1 MAGMTDLSN
10 EGRQPPTTASTASGL
25 RPSVPEPSPPTA
37 PVGLLAGRYR
47 LTRILGSGGA
57 AIVWEAHDEKL
68 GRRVA
73 VKMLHPHLLRDEA
86 SHRRFVA
93 EARAAAQLSHPAI
106 VEVHDIV
113 VDGPSTAIVLELIEG
128 ESLSERIA
136 RDGVL
141 PPAEAARIG
150 RDIAEALDHAHR
162 SGILHCDVKPAN
174 VLLGSDGRPR
184 LVDFGIARALD
195 EPGSAMTATGSI
207 MGTLRYMA
215 PEQLVAE
222 PFGPSADIFALGAV
236 LYETLAGVPAFGA
249 TSPVALVREHGL
261 GPPRLPAVPGD
272 LAGIVEAMLGP
283 DPEHRPADA
292 GMVAAALDAWLAGGL
307 PSRTGGLPSRT
318 GGLPSRTGGSPS
330 RTGTANADDPHGS
343 PGEGWVRRI
352 PAVMAGT
359 MGTLVL
365 LFGVLALDGPWRDP
379 LSPLHQAVAP
389 DPSFAPAIPPTEV
402 PNVPPD
408 PPATFVPTTDPPPAE
423 ALPTMPPPAEPPPV
437 DAPPTE
443 PPPVEQPPSDVAV
456 VPEPDPEPAPGPVGE
471 AQVVS
476 HPAPPALHTGAAQD
490 ARVKERGEGKGL
502 SKGNGREEA
511 GESRGKGKGG
521 GNGQGRA
528 NGNGNGNGRQ
538 GR

>member
-1 MAGMTDLSN
+1 MAGMTDLSS
-10 EGRQPPTTASTASGL
+10 EGRQPPTTASAASSP
-25 RPSVPEPSPPTA
+25 RPSVPGPPLAAPGTPPPTA
-37 PVGLLAGRYR
+37 PVSLLAGRYR
-47 LTRILGSGGA
+47 LSRILGSGGA

-73 VKMLHPHLLRDEA
+73 VKMLHPHLLRDGA

-128 ESLSERIA
+128 EALSERIA

-141 PPAEAARIG
+141 PPAEAVRIG
-150 RDIAEALDHAHR
+150 RDIADGLDHAHR

-195 EPGSAMTATGSI
+195 EPGTAMTATGSI

-222 PFGPSADIFALGAV
+222 PSGPGADIFALGAV
-236 LYETLAGVPAFGA
+236 LYEMLAGVPAFGA
-249 TSPVALVREHGL
+249 TNPVALVREHAL

-272 LAGIVEAMLGP
+272 LAGIVEEMLRP

-292 GMVAAALDAWLAGGL
+292 GMVAADLDAWLAGGL
-307 PSRTGGLPSRT
+307 R
-318 GGLPSRTGGSPS
+318 S
-330 RTGTANADDPHGS
+330 RTGTATADEPKWS
-343 PGEGWVRRI
+343 PGEGWARRI

-365 LFGVLALDGPWRDP
+365 LFGALAVDGPWRDP
-379 LSPLHQAVAP
+379 FSSSHQAVAP
-389 DPSFAPAIPPTEV
+389 DPRFEPVIPPTEV
-402 PNVPPD
+402 PNVPPEA
-408 PPATFVPTTDPPPAE
+408 PATFAPATDP
-423 ALPTMPPPAEPPPV
+423 
-437 DAPPTE
+437 PPTE
-443 PPPVEQPPSDVAV
+443 PPPVEQPPSDVAD

-471 AQVVS
+471 AQVIS

-490 ARVKERGEGKGL
+490 TMTKGSGEGKGL
-502 SKGNGREEA
+502 SKGNGREDA
-511 GESRGKGKGG
+511 GEGKGEGKGKGKG
-521 GNGQGRA
+521 KGS
-528 NGNGNGNGRQ
+528 GNGNGNGRQ